1 MSSQII
7 FLIILGLIVI
17 GIILAITRKHTIEL
31 PEISDHS
38 DLTIIK
44 PKTLRKQLDELYE
57 KKQAACKTKN
67 PLKKQ
72 RCLYTGLWQK
82 IKAKQKSN
90 K

>member
-17 GIILAITRKHTIEL
+17 VIIIAITRKHTTEIQ
-31 PEISDHS
+31 EISAPS
-38 DLTIIK
+38 ALPIIK

-57 KKQAACKTKN
+57 KKQAAFK
-67 PLKKQ
+67 KKQ